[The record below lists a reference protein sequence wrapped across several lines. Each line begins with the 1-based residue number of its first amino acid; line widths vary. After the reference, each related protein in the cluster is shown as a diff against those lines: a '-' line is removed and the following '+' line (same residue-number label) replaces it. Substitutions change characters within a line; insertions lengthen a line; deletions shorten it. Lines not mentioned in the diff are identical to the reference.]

1 MPTDTR
7 IQTVTFR
14 QHWWLVV
21 SAVLVLAFAAVSLTA
36 PRGVGLYA
44 FGDLAA
50 LLLVS
55 LATGVIVANAM
66 RNHGQTRIF
75 WVLMATGCFLWT
87 INQSLWTVYEAFL
100 RRELPDP
107 FVGDIVLFSHVVPFM
122 AAVAL
127 RPHRPQEEQKLY
139 FTTLNFLMLLI
150 WWMFLY
156 AFIVFP
162 DEYIATNVPI
172 YSRNFDLLY
181 LLENLVLLSA
191 LGALAITTKGAWK
204 KIYLGLFGANA
215 LYAFSSE
222 TMNMAIA
229 RGQYFSGS
237 LYDVTFIASLCGLIW
252 VGLLALQLKPA
263 CEPATQSSNR
273 WLILAPRLAMV
284 AILSLPLLGFYAMFI
299 DHAPNR
305 LRYFRVLVTLA
316 AMLVLGACVFIRQFL
331 LDRQLVRLLE
341 SSNQSLENL
350 QRLQSQLVQKEK
362 LASLGQLVAG
372 AAHEINNP
380 LAAILGYSEL
390 LSTTGSLSSDQITM
404 ARKIGFQARRT
415 RDLVSGLLSFAQQS
429 PGEKTL
435 VDVGALLQRAMQMEI
450 LNLETRKIRGET
462 QITPDL
468 AKIWGNSSQLLQC
481 CLQIIGNAMDALE
494 EVGGGVLTASARR
507 EGEEILLEFADSGP
521 GIREP
526 RRVFDP
532 FYTTKPIGKG
542 TGLGLSATY
551 GMVQD
556 HHGQI
561 SCHNRAEGGAVFIL
575 RFPVAREQAPLGA
588 QAARA

>member
-1 MPTDTR
+1 M
-7 IQTVTFR
+7 TFR
-14 QHWWLVV
+14 QHWWLAI
-21 SAVLVLAFAAVSLTA
+21 SAVLVVLCTAVSLSL
-36 PRGVGLYA
+36 PRGVDLYS
-44 FGDLAA
+44 FGDITALVLIGLSAA
-50 LLLVS
+50 VM
-55 LATGVIVANAM
+55 VANAV
-66 RNHGQTRIF
+66 RNRGQTRVF
-75 WVLMATGCFLWT
+75 WALMATGCLMWMANQALWT
-87 INQSLWTVYEAFL
+87 FYEAFL
-100 RRELPDP
+100 RKDLPDP
-107 FVGDIVLFSHVVPFM
+107 FVGDIILFVHVVPFM

-162 DEYIATNVPI
+162 DEYVVTNVPV
-172 YSRNFDLLY
+172 YSRSFDLLY
-181 LLENLVLLSA
+181 LLESLLLLAA
-191 LGALAITTKGAWK
+191 LGALAISTKASWK
-204 KIYLGLFGANA
+204 KIYLGLFVANA

-222 TMNMAIA
+222 TMNIAIS
-229 RGQYFSGS
+229 RGEYFSGS
-237 LYDVTFIASLCGLIW
+237 LYDVPFIASLCGLVW
-252 VGLLALQLKPA
+252 VGLLALKLKPA
-263 CEPATQSSNR
+263 CDPTSQSSNR
-273 WLILAPRLAMV
+273 WLALAPRLAMV
-284 AILSLPLLGFYAMFI
+284 AILSLPLMAFYAMYLDRAP
-299 DHAPNR
+299 DHLRHFR
-305 LRYFRVLVTLA
+305 LLVTLA
-316 AMLVLGACVFIRQFL
+316 AMLVLGACVFVRQFL

-390 LSTTGSLSSDQITM
+390 LSSTPALNSDQVSM
-404 ARKIGFQARRT
+404 VRKIGFQARRT

-429 PGEKTL
+429 PGEKSL
-435 VDVGALLQRAMQMEI
+435 VDVGSLLQRAMQMEM
-450 LNLETRKIRGET
+450 LNLETRKIRPET
-462 QITPDL
+462 QFAPDL
-468 AKIWGNSSQLLQC
+468 PRIWGNSSQLLQC

-494 EVGGGVLTASARR
+494 EVGGGVLIVSARH
-507 EGEEILLEFADSGP
+507 EGDEVLLEFADTGP

-542 TGLGLSATY
+542 TGLGLSASY

-561 SCHNRAEGGAVFIL
+561 SCYNRAEGGAAFVM
-575 RFPVAREQAPLGA
+575 RFPVARENPHLGA
-588 QAARA
+588 QAAKA